1 MGWWERTVVPR
12 IVDAACGQ
20 HRLDRWRAAVCAD
33 LSGRVLE
40 IGFGSGLN
48 LPHLPAAVSGLDAV
62 EPSDLAWMRSAG
74 RRAAAGAVEIRR
86 IGLDG
91 QRIAGADATYD
102 GVLITFAL
110 CTIPDPALAAREARR
125 LVRPG
130 GVVRVLEHGRAPDPG
145 VLTWQRR
152 LEPLQ
157 RRVAGGCHLTRDPVA
172 LLGGAGLVVDAVEA
186 AYAVP
191 GPGRPLSYLT
201 AVRAHRG
208 TDPPA

>member
-1 MGWWERTVVPR
+1 MGWWEQVVVPR

-20 HRLDRWRAAVCAD
+20 ARLDRWRADLCAD
-33 LSGRVLE
+33 LAGDVLE

-48 LPHLPAAVSGLDAV
+48 LRHLTSAVTRLDAV
-62 EPSDLAWMRSAG
+62 EPSGLAWSRST
-74 RRAAAGAVEIRR
+74 RRREATAFPIRR
-86 IGLDG
+86 VGLDG
-91 QRIAGADATYD
+91 QRIDAPDGAYD

-110 CTIPDPALAAREARR
+110 CTIPDAARAAREARR

-130 GVVRVLEHGRAPDPG
+130 GVVRVLEHGYAPDAG
-145 VLTWQRR
+145 VQRWQHR

-157 RRVAGGCHLTRDPVA
+157 RRVAGGCHLTRQPVA
-172 LLGGAGLVVDAVEA
+172 LLEEAGWQVDGVEA

-191 GPGRPLSYLT
+191 GPARPLSYLT

-208 TDPPA
+208 SGPPP